1 MQDKRIPTVHCS
13 GPAKSS
19 SQDGRELKASLYD
32 NHPWYYSHY
41 DDGDLQM
48 SVCACVCLCVRA
60 CCACT
65 CVCVCVY
72 ICEHLS
78 PPENTTIVVTV
89 ARTDPR
95 STE

>member
-1 MQDKRIPTVHCS
+1 MQDKQIPTVHCS

-41 DDGDLQM
+41 DDDDDLQM
-48 SVCACVCLCVRA
+48 SLSLCVHARACMRVCLCVSM
-60 CCACT
+60 
-65 CVCVCVY
+65 Y

-78 PPENTTIVVTV
+78 PPVCDTIVATA
-89 ARTDPR
+89 ARADPR
-95 STE
+95 SSE

>member
-19 SQDGRELKASLYD
+19 SQDSRELKASLYD

-41 DDGDLQM
+41 DDDDLQM
-48 SVCACVCLCVRA
+48 SLSPCVRMS
-60 CCACT
+60 
-65 CVCVCVY
+65 VCVCMY

-78 PPENTTIVVTV
+78 PPERTTIVVTV
-89 ARTDPR
+89 AWTDPC
-95 STE
+95 SSE